1 MKNQD
6 DEIFTLDEVAAYL
19 KVGKRTVYRLAAS
32 KKIPAF
38 KVGGAWRFKRQDID
52 RWIAAQSQENL
63 DSVSTPMDSP
73 GLRDQLFC

>member
-52 RWIAAQSQENL
+52 RWIAVQSQENL
-63 DSVSTPMDSP
+63 DSGQSP
-73 GLRDQLFC
+73 GK